1 MGYHLGLE
9 EAGHLD
15 VALVMAVDVEEVDG
29 AKDPEVHGGHPDP
42 CCFQEAQAQQ
52 AGSGRLR
59 LRLVPDL
66 REHQGDPYDGTM
78 QGSQTHHLGGQ
89 ATLWTPNI
97 YNKNVLS
104 NFCCCL
110 VTESHPTLCNPMDC
124 SMPGFPVLHYLPDFA
139 QTCVH

>member
-1 MGYHLGLE
+1 M
-9 EAGHLD
+9 D

>member
-1 MGYHLGLE
+1 M
-9 EAGHLD
+9 D

-124 SMPGFPVLHYLPDFA
+124 SMPGFPAVHHLLALA
-139 QTCVH
+139 QNHVH

>member
-1 MGYHLGLE
+1 M
-9 EAGHLD
+9 D

-139 QTCVH
+139 QTHVH

>member
-1 MGYHLGLE
+1 
-9 EAGHLD
+9 
-15 VALVMAVDVEEVDG
+15 MAVDVEEVDG